1 MKRIDLRSDTVTLPT
16 EEMRKAMY
24 LAEVGDDVYQ
34 DDPTVTKLQ
43 KKAAEMLGKEDALF
57 VMSGTMGNLLSIM
70 SQTHHGDELITGRNN
85 HIITHEV
92 GGLAALCGVMTRLVQ
107 NEDDIVYPED
117 IEAAMRPDDIHE
129 PRSVLVCLENALSNG
144 TVVPLE
150 IMKKDYDT
158 AKRLGLNVHLDGAR
172 LFNAALALHCD
183 VKEIAACADSV
194 MFCLS
199 KGLGA
204 PMGSMICGSKE
215 FIARA
220 RRNRKRIGGGGRQM
234 GHMAACGLVA
244 LDVMTKRLPEDHD
257 NAKYLANKLSQIE
270 GVCVQNEPQISMVFF
285 HLDADEEVLMEL
297 CRKQNILLNPSDHG
311 LYRVVTH
318 VGIDKDDLDVL
329 LKCIEEAVQWKKQS

>member
-70 SQTHHGDELITGRNN
+70 SQTHHGDELITGKNN

-107 NEDDIVYPED
+107 NEDDMVYPED

-129 PRSVLVCLENALSNG
+129 PKSVLVCLENALSNG

-244 LDVMTKRLPEDHD
+244 LDVMTKRLHEDHD
-257 NAKYLANKLSQIE
+257 NAKYLANELKKIE
-270 GVCVQNEPQISMVFF
+270 GVHLMSEPEISMVFF
-285 HLDADEEVLMEL
+285 RLDSDETKFMSL
-297 CRKQNILLNPSDHG
+297 CKEAGILINPSDRG
-311 LYRVVTH
+311 IYRAVTH
-318 VGIDKDDLDVL
+318 VGVEKEDLDVL
-329 LKCIEEAVQWKKQS
+329 ISCIRQAL

>member
-16 EEMRKAMY
+16 DEMRKAMA
-24 LAEVGDDVYQ
+24 LAEVGDDVYM
-34 DDPTVTKLQ
+34 DDPTVNLLQ
-43 KKAAEMLGKEDALF
+43 KKAAELLGKEDALF
-57 VMSGTMGNLLSIM
+57 VISGTMGNLLSIM

-92 GGLAALCGVMTRLVQ
+92 GGLAALCGVMTRLI
-107 NEDDIVYPED
+107 NNRDDMIYPED
-117 IEAAMRPDDIHE
+117 IERAMRPDDIHE
-129 PRSVLVCLENALSNG
+129 PKSVLVCLENALSNG

-150 IMKKDYDT
+150 VMKKDYET

-172 LFNAALALHCD
+172 LFNAALALKCD

-204 PMGSMICGSKE
+204 PMGSMICGTKE
-215 FIARA
+215 FIAKA

-244 LDVMTKRLPEDHD
+244 LDVMTKRLHEDHD
-257 NAKYLANKLSQIE
+257 NAKYLYEQLKQIN
-270 GVCVQNEPQISMVFF
+270 GVTVMNEPQISMVFF
-285 HLDADEEVLMEL
+285 KLDADEKKFMEL
-297 CRKQNILLNPSDHG
+297 CAQAGILMNPSDQG
-311 LYRVVTH
+311 VYRAVAH
-318 VGIDKDDLDVL
+318 VGIEKQDLDVL
-329 LKCIEEAVQWKKQS
+329 IECIRKAV

>member
-1 MKRIDLRSDTVTLPT
+1 MKRIDLRSDTVTQPT
-16 EEMRKAMY
+16 DEMRKAM
-24 LAEVGDDVYQ
+24 AEAVVGDDVYR
-34 DDPTVTKLQ
+34 DDPTVNALE
-43 KKAAEMLGKEDALF
+43 KKAAELLGKEDALF

-70 SQTHHGDELITGRNN
+70 SQTRHGDELITGKHN

-92 GGLAALCGVMTRLVQ
+92 GGLAALCGVMARTVEH
-107 NEDDIVYPED
+107 EDDMVYPED
-117 IEAAMRPDDIHE
+117 IELAMRPDDIHE

-150 IMKKDYDT
+150 VVKKDYET

-172 LFNAALALHCD
+172 LFNAALALGCD

-215 FIARA
+215 FIERA

-244 LDVMTKRLPEDHD
+244 LDVMTKRLHQDHE
-257 NAKYLANKLSQIE
+257 NAQYLYHQLMEME
-270 GVCVQNEPQISMVFF
+270 GVHVEGKPQISMVFF
-285 HLDADEEVLMEL
+285 RIDAEEARFMKECEAAGILM
-297 CRKQNILLNPSDHG
+297 NPADHG
-311 LYRVVTH
+311 IYRVVTH
-318 VGIDKDDLDVL
+318 VGVEKEDLDVL
-329 LKCIEEAVQWKKQS
+329 CGCIQKVLN

>member
-16 EEMRKAMY
+16 DEMRKAMA
-24 LAEVGDDVYQ
+24 LAEVGDDVYM
-34 DDPTVTKLQ
+34 DDPTVNLLQ
-43 KKAAEMLGKEDALF
+43 KKAAELLGKEDALF
-57 VMSGTMGNLLSIM
+57 VISGTMGNLLSIM

-92 GGLAALCGVMTRLVQ
+92 GGLAALCGVMTRLI
-107 NEDDIVYPED
+107 NNRDDMIYPED
-117 IEAAMRPDDIHE
+117 IERAMRPDDIHE
-129 PRSVLVCLENALSNG
+129 PKSVLVCLENALSNG

-150 IMKKDYDT
+150 VMKKDYET

-172 LFNAALALHCD
+172 LFNAALALKCD

-204 PMGSMICGSKE
+204 PMGSMICGTKE
-215 FIARA
+215 FIAKA

-244 LDVMTKRLPEDHD
+244 LDVMTKRLHEDHD
-257 NAKYLANKLSQIE
+257 NAKYLYEQLKQIK
-270 GVCVQNEPQISMVFF
+270 GVTVLNEPQISMVFF
-285 HLDADEEVLMEL
+285 KLDADEKKFMEL
-297 CRKQNILLNPSDHG
+297 CAQAGILMNPSDQG
-311 LYRVVTH
+311 VYRAVAH
-318 VGIDKDDLDVL
+318 VGIEKQDLDVL
-329 LKCIEEAVQWKKQS
+329 IECIRKAV

>member
-16 EEMRKAMY
+16 DEMRKAMA
-24 LAEVGDDVYQ
+24 LAEVGDDVYM
-34 DDPTVTKLQ
+34 DDPTVNLLQ
-43 KKAAEMLGKEDALF
+43 KKAAELLGKEDALF
-57 VMSGTMGNLLSIM
+57 VISGTMGNLLSIM

-92 GGLAALCGVMTRLVQ
+92 GGLAALCGVMTRLI
-107 NEDDIVYPED
+107 NNRDDMIYPED
-117 IEAAMRPDDIHE
+117 IERAMRPDDIHE
-129 PRSVLVCLENALSNG
+129 PKSVLVCLENALSNG

-150 IMKKDYDT
+150 VMKKDYET

-172 LFNAALALHCD
+172 LFNAALALKCD

-204 PMGSMICGSKE
+204 PMGSMICGTKE
-215 FIARA
+215 FIAKA

-244 LDVMTKRLPEDHD
+244 LDVMTKRLHED
-257 NAKYLANKLSQIE
+257 AKYLYEQLKQIN
-270 GVCVQNEPQISMVFF
+270 GVTVMNEPQISMVFF
-285 HLDADEEVLMEL
+285 KLDADEKKFMEL
-297 CRKQNILLNPSDHG
+297 CAQAGILMNPSDQG
-311 LYRVVTH
+311 VYRAVAH
-318 VGIDKDDLDVL
+318 VGIEKQDLDVL
-329 LKCIEEAVQWKKQS
+329 IECIRKAV

>member
-16 EEMRKAMY
+16 DEMRKAMA
-24 LAEVGDDVYQ
+24 LAEVGDDVYM
-34 DDPTVTKLQ
+34 DDPTVNLLQ
-43 KKAAEMLGKEDALF
+43 KKAAELLGKEDALF
-57 VMSGTMGNLLSIM
+57 VISGTMGNLLSIM

-92 GGLAALCGVMTRLVQ
+92 GGLAALCGVMTRLI
-107 NEDDIVYPED
+107 NNRDDMIYPED
-117 IEAAMRPDDIHE
+117 IERAMRPDDIHE
-129 PRSVLVCLENALSNG
+129 PKSVLVCLENALSNG

-150 IMKKDYDT
+150 VMKKDYET

-172 LFNAALALHCD
+172 LFNAALALKCD

-204 PMGSMICGSKE
+204 PMGSMICGTKE
-215 FIARA
+215 FIAKA

-244 LDVMTKRLPEDHD
+244 LNVMTKRLHEDHD
-257 NAKYLANKLSQIE
+257 NAKYLYEQLKQIK
-270 GVCVQNEPQISMVFF
+270 GVTVLNEPQISMVFF
-285 HLDADEEVLMEL
+285 KLDADEKKFMEL
-297 CRKQNILLNPSDHG
+297 CAQAGILMNPSDQG
-311 LYRVVTH
+311 VYRAVAH
-318 VGIDKDDLDVL
+318 VGIEKQDLDVL
-329 LKCIEEAVQWKKQS
+329 IECIRKAV

>member
-34 DDPTVTKLQ
+34 DDPTVLKLQ

-92 GGLAALCGVMTRLVQ
+92 GGLAALCGVMTRLV
-107 NEDDIVYPED
+107 NNDNDMVYPED
-117 IEAAMRPDDIHE
+117 IEKAMRPDDIHE

-144 TVVPLE
+144 TVVPLDV
-150 IMKKDYDT
+150 MRKDYET

-172 LFNAALALHCD
+172 LFNAALALNCD
-183 VKEIAACADSV
+183 VKDIAACADSV

-204 PMGSMICGSKE
+204 PMGSMICGTKE
-215 FIARA
+215 FIAKA

-244 LDVMTKRLPEDHD
+244 LDVMTKRLYEDHD
-257 NAKYLANKLSQIE
+257 NAKYLASQLREID
-270 GVCVQNEPQISMVFF
+270 GVHVQNEPEISMVFF
-285 HLDADEEVLMEL
+285 SVDTDEKKFMEL
-297 CRKQNILLNPSDHG
+297 CQKHHILMNPSDHG
-311 LYRVVTH
+311 FYRVVTH
-318 VGIDKDDLDVL
+318 VGVEKEDLDVL
-329 LKCIEEAVQWKKQS
+329 VECIKEAVSWKK

>member
-16 EEMRKAMY
+16 DEMRKAMS
-24 LAEVGDDVYQ
+24 LAEVGDDVYM
-34 DDPTVTKLQ
+34 DDPTVNLLQ
-43 KKAAEMLGKEDALF
+43 KKAAELLGKEDALF
-57 VMSGTMGNLLSIM
+57 VISGTMGNLLSIM

-92 GGLAALCGVMTRLVQ
+92 GGLAALCGVMTRLI
-107 NEDDIVYPED
+107 NNRDDMIYPED
-117 IEAAMRPDDIHE
+117 IERAMRPDDIHE
-129 PRSVLVCLENALSNG
+129 PKSVLVCLENALSNG

-150 IMKKDYDT
+150 VMKKDYET

-172 LFNAALALHCD
+172 IFNAALALKCD

-204 PMGSMICGSKE
+204 PMGSMICGTKE
-215 FIARA
+215 FIAKA

-244 LDVMTKRLPEDHD
+244 LDVMTKRLHEDHD
-257 NAKYLANKLSQIE
+257 NAKYLYEQLKQIN
-270 GVCVQNEPQISMVFF
+270 GVTVMNEPQISMVFF
-285 HLDADEEVLMEL
+285 KLDADEKKFMEL
-297 CRKQNILLNPSDHG
+297 CAQAGILMNPSDQG
-311 LYRVVTH
+311 VYRAVAH
-318 VGIDKDDLDVL
+318 VGIEKQDLDVL
-329 LKCIEEAVQWKKQS
+329 IECIRKAV